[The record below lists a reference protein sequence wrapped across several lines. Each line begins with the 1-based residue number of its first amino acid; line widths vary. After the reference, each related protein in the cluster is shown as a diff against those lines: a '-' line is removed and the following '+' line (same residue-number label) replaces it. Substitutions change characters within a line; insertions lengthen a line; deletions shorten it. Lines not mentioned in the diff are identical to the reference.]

1 MSCLEGVQCLAK
13 TYLVCL
19 SRMFSARRVASISLR
34 DLCLGFAVNASFMCQ
49 KGLPNRAGS
58 MEALLQILVSFLF
71 AAHGHAIALKK
82 KVTPDH
88 MAQIMMSHGP
98 EHVKVR
104 YEWITTWTRIPKTYY
119 MQARG

>member
-1 MSCLEGVQCLAK
+1 
-13 TYLVCL
+13 
-19 SRMFSARRVASISLR
+19 
-34 DLCLGFAVNASFMCQ
+34 
-49 KGLPNRAGS
+49 